1 MSTLRIQRTDV
12 ISGSVRS
19 IGYDRDTKTLDVQL
33 ASHKVLRF
41 YGVPYEVARDLY
53 RAESVTDYFERHVR
67 RKFPSVDLETLD
79 EHEGST
85 VD

>member
-1 MSTLRIQRTDV
+1 MSALRIQRTDV
-12 ISGSVRS
+12 VSATVRS

-33 ASHKVLRF
+33 ASHRVLRF
-41 YGVPYEVARDLY
+41 TGVPYEVARDLY
-53 RAESVTDYFERHVR
+53 RAESITDFFERHVR
-67 RKFPSVDLETLD
+67 RKYPSVDLETLD